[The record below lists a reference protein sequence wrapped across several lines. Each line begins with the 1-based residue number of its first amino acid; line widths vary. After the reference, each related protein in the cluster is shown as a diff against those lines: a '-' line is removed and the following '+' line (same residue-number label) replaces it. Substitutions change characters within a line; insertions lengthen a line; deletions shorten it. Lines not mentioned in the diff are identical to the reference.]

1 MEPQTWT
8 QKTAAA
14 LPVLL
19 KDAAD
24 ARTASIKL
32 HGMEYA
38 KELSG
43 QLLDHAKRLEGLY
56 QDMSKAVTEQAED
69 KTLKG
74 LVKKMN
80 ELDAFGRK
88 AQAPTGL
95 SSHTSASQLL
105 IEDSLS
111 SS

>member
-8 QKTAAA
+8 QKAAAA
-14 LPVLL
+14 LPGLL
-19 KDAAD
+19 KEAAD

-43 QLLDHAKRLEGLY
+43 QLLAHAKSLEGLY
-56 QDMSKAVTEQAED
+56 QEMAKAVTEQAED
-69 KTLKG
+69 SKLKK

-80 ELDAFGRK
+80 DLDLFGRK
-88 AQAPTGL
+88 AQVPTGL
-95 SSHTSASQLL
+95 SSHTSALQLL
-105 IEDSLS
+105 IGS
-111 SS
+111 S